1 MLFVQSLKSAH
12 GAESAARKAK
22 REKEEESNRI
32 CKELEDL
39 KQSHERQKGDLK
51 SRDKEIAALISAKEE
66 LHKQLQTSAQEK
78 EAAQEK
84 IKALEVSK
92 NCVFKPGG
100 TLISFLFF
108 AQ

>member
-1 MLFVQSLKSAH
+1 MKSAH

-51 SRDKEIAALISAKEE
+51 SRDKEIAALISAKED
-66 LHKQLQTSAQEK
+66 LHKQLRSSAK
-78 EAAQEK
+78 ENEDAQEK
-84 IKALEVSK
+84 IKALEVRK
-92 NCVFKPGG
+92 NCLIIQNSSVFSKPLGEKEE
-100 TLISFLFF
+100 L
-108 AQ
+108 